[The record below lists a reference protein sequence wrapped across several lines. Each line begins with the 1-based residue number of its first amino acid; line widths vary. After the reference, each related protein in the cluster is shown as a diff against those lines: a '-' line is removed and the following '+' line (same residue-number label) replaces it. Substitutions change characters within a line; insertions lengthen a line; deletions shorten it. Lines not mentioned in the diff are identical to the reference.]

1 MAIEFPEAE
10 LEGEV
15 FGDKPRPRKKGAA
28 YTAIT
33 LKTAEERLKRLKK
46 QNEKL
51 ALELKKAKGDS
62 VSFEKHKREVLA
74 ANAVVKQQL
83 LAVPFRLATQLAA
96 IDDPREVS
104 RVLTAALTECLNDLA
119 YERDQEKE
127 V

>member
-62 VSFEKHKREVLA
+62 VSFEKHKREVLGY
-74 ANAVVKQQL
+74 NSLVKQQII
-83 LAVPFRLATQLAA
+83 AVPVRDGPGLGLT
-96 IDDPREVS
+96 REQIAG
-104 RVLTAALTECLNDLA
+104 LTKALTEALNDLA
-119 YERDQEKE
+119 YERE
-127 V
+127 VTNAG